1 VILSVA
7 SHQLLGPEDLQSQRE
22 EIGRV
27 AVTLNE
33 IGEKEV
39 PQLQDPAPQDHLD
52 NLFIPTLEESWFK
65 TAYRNFK
72 ETLNPKK
79 LPPLELTSHA
89 VEFHTSAEMMELPWY
104 KSLFQGIKDTIN
116 PPKLPPLEV
125 TSHAVEVPEIW
136 SSNKKQGSLSFA
148 TAIGLEVVA
157 VVLLFLLF
165 TNKTVQQKIREHVTL
180 IAPDLGQYK
189 PKLPPKLEKAGGG
202 GGGGMKAPEPVSKGT
217 TPKFAPKQFIPPTQV
232 TTPKP
237 ELPVAPTITAE
248 APKINMDQ
256 YGDPNAKNLP
266 FSGGPG
272 AGGLGSGHGGGIGNG
287 DGNGFG
293 KGSGGGMGGG
303 VYRIGGSVSAPAILM
318 KVEPEY
324 SEEARKAKFQ
334 GTVVLMIVVDE
345 KGMPRNIRVVRPLGL
360 GLDEK
365 AIEAVQ
371 RWRFKPGM
379 KDGHAVATEATV
391 EVNFRLL

>member
-1 VILSVA
+1 M
-7 SHQLLGPEDLQSQRE
+7 
-22 EIGRV
+22 
-27 AVTLNE
+27 TLNE

-39 PQLQDPAPQDHLD
+39 PQQLAQESQD
-52 NLFIPTLEESWFK
+52 NLSHLLTPTLDESWFK
-65 TAYRNFK
+65 SALRNFK
-72 ETLNPKK
+72 EALNPQK
-79 LPPLELTSHA
+79 LPPLQLTSRP
-89 VEFHTSAEMMELPWY
+89 VEFHTSAEEMELPWY
-104 KSLFQGIKDTIN
+104 KSLFEGVRDLISPK
-116 PPKLPPLEV
+116 KLPPLEV
-125 TSHAVEVPEIW
+125 TSKAVEVPEIW

-148 TAIGLEVVA
+148 TAIGLEVIA

-165 TNKTVQQKIREHVTL
+165 TNKTIQKAIKEHVTL
-180 IAPDLGQYK
+180 IAPELGQYK
-189 PKLPPKLEKAGGG
+189 PKLPPRQEKAGGG
-202 GGGGMKAPEPVSKGT
+202 GGGGMKQPEPLSKGT
-217 TPKFAPKQFIPPTQV
+217 TPKFAPKQFMPPTQV

-248 APKINMDQ
+248 APKIDMDQ
-256 YGDPNAKNLP
+256 YGDPNSKNLP

-272 AGGLGSGHGGGIGNG
+272 ANGLGAGHGGGIGNG

-293 KGSGGGMGGG
+293 NGRGGGMGGG

-365 AIEAVQ
+365 AIEAVN

>member
-1 VILSVA
+1 
-7 SHQLLGPEDLQSQRE
+7 
-22 EIGRV
+22 
-27 AVTLNE
+27 VTLNE
-33 IGEKEV
+33 IGEKEL
-39 PQLQDPAPQDHLD
+39 PQEQAQESGD
-52 NLFIPTLEESWFK
+52 NLSHLLTPTLDESWFK
-65 TAYRNFK
+65 SALRNFK
-72 ETLNPKK
+72 E
-79 LPPLELTSHA
+79 
-89 VEFHTSAEMMELPWY
+89 
-104 KSLFQGIKDTIN
+104 TIN
-116 PPKLPPLEV
+116 PPKLPPLELTSRPIEFHTSAEEMEVPWYKSLFEGVRDLINPRKLPPLEV
-125 TSHAVEVPEIW
+125 TSKAVEVPEIW

-148 TAIGLEVVA
+148 TAIGLEVIA

-165 TNKTVQQKIREHVTL
+165 TNKTIQKAIKEHVTL
-180 IAPDLGQYK
+180 IAPDLQPYK

-202 GGGGMKAPEPVSKGT
+202 GGGGMKQPEPLSKGT
-217 TPKFAPKQFIPPTQV
+217 TPKFAPKQFMPPTQV

-237 ELPVAPTITAE
+237 LLPVAPTITAE
-248 APKINMDQ
+248 APKIDMDQ
-256 YGDPNAKNLP
+256 YGDPNSKNLP

-272 AGGLGSGHGGGIGNG
+272 SNGLGSGHGGGIGNG

-293 KGSGGGMGGG
+293 NGKGGGMGGG